1 MGCAGRQG
9 GRKAKK
15 GTRINCT
22 GCGYPYRESR
32 MHNCNCPRQF
42 SGQAR
47 NSISR
52 YLSYS
57 TLHTSSSLSRTMHV
71 PQSNGPR
78 PSHSINHHRVWYVM
92 YVLRQQLTLLWST
105 LIYSATQPAARGGI
119 LRVVL
124 ISDGYKDE
132 STNPRWR
139 RHLFNCN

>member
-1 MGCAGRQG
+1 MGCGQAR
-9 GRKAKK
+9 REESKK
-15 GTRINCT
+15 R
-22 GCGYPYRESR
+22 YPHQLHWMWISISR
-32 MHNCNCPRQF
+32 VKDAQLQLSRQF

-71 PQSNGPR
+71 PQSNGPQ